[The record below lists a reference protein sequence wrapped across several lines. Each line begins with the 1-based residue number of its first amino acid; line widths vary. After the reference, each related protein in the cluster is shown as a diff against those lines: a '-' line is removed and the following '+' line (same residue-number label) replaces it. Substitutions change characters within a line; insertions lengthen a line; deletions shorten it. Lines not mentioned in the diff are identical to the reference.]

1 MRSIQNL
8 LMAILKSLCGI
19 ALVLVGVMLAA
30 TGVLIYVP
38 IGFAAVGLIICLFSF
53 FDVDIRDKKKTE
65 GTDSEEESTKSEEK

>member
-19 ALVLVGVMLAA
+19 ALILVGVMLAA

-53 FDVDIRDKKKTE
+53 FDVDIRDKKKESTE
-65 GTDSEEESTKSEEK
+65 AEEENTDSKEE

>member
-19 ALVLVGVMLAA
+19 ALILVGVLLAA

-38 IGFAAVGLIICLFSF
+38 IGLAAVGLIVCLFSF
-53 FDVDIRDKKKTE
+53 FDVDIRDKKNE
-65 GTDSEEESTKSEEK
+65 SAQEEENTDNKDE

>member
-19 ALVLVGVMLAA
+19 ALLLVGIVLAA

-53 FDVDIRDKKKTE
+53 FYVDIRNDKEESAQT
-65 GTDSEEESTKSEEK
+65 EEENTDNEDE

>member
-53 FDVDIRDKKKTE
+53 FDVDIRDNKKESTE
-65 GTDSEEESTKSEEK
+65 AEEENTDSKEE

>member
-30 TGVLIYVP
+30 TEVLIYVP

-53 FDVDIRDKKKTE
+53 FDVDIRDKKKESTE
-65 GTDSEEESTKSEEK
+65 AEEENTDSKEE

>member
-30 TGVLIYVP
+30 TEVRIYVP

-53 FDVDIRDKKKTE
+53 FDVDIRDKKKESTE
-65 GTDSEEESTKSEEK
+65 AEEENTDSKEE

>member
-8 LMAILKSLCGI
+8 LMSILKSLCGI
-19 ALVLVGVMLAA
+19 ALLLVGIVLAA

-53 FDVDIRDKKKTE
+53 FDVDIRDKKKESTE
-65 GTDSEEESTKSEEK
+65 AEEENTDSKEE

>member
-19 ALVLVGVMLAA
+19 ALILVGVMLAA
-30 TGVLIYVP
+30 TEVLIYVP

-53 FDVDIRDKKKTE
+53 FDVDIRDKKKESPETE
-65 GTDSEEESTKSEEK
+65 EENTDSKEE

>member
-19 ALVLVGVMLAA
+19 ALILVGVMLAA

-53 FDVDIRDKKKTE
+53 FDV
-65 GTDSEEESTKSEEK
+65 EESTEAEEENTDSKEE

>member
-19 ALVLVGVMLAA
+19 ALLLVGIVLAA

>member
-1 MRSIQNL
+1 
-8 LMAILKSLCGI
+8 MAILKSLCGI

-53 FDVDIRDKKKTE
+53 FDVDIRGKKKESTE
-65 GTDSEEESTKSEEK
+65 AEEENTDSKEE

>member
-19 ALVLVGVMLAA
+19 ALILVGVMLAA
-30 TGVLIYVP
+30 TEVLIYVP

-53 FDVDIRDKKKTE
+53 FDVDIRDKKKESTE
-65 GTDSEEESTKSEEK
+65 TEEENTDSKEE

>member
-19 ALVLVGVMLAA
+19 ALILVGVMLAA
-30 TGVLIYVP
+30 TEVLIYVP

>member
-19 ALVLVGVMLAA
+19 ALILVGVMLAA

-53 FDVDIRDKKKTE
+53 FDVDIRDDK
-65 GTDSEEESTKSEEK
+65 EESTETKKESTDGKTE

>member
-38 IGFAAVGLIICLFSF
+38 IGFAVVGLIICLFSF
-53 FDVDIRDKKKTE
+53 FDVDIRDKKKESTE
-65 GTDSEEESTKSEEK
+65 AEEENTDSKEE

>member
-1 MRSIQNL
+1 MCSIQNL

-53 FDVDIRDKKKTE
+53 FDVDIRDKKKESTE
-65 GTDSEEESTKSEEK
+65 AEEENTDSKEE

>member
-53 FDVDIRDKKKTE
+53 FDVDIRDKKKESTE
-65 GTDSEEESTKSEEK
+65 TEEENTDSKEE

>member
-30 TGVLIYVP
+30 TGVLIYVS

-53 FDVDIRDKKKTE
+53 FDVDIRDKKKESTE
-65 GTDSEEESTKSEEK
+65 AEEENTDSKEE

>member
-1 MRSIQNL
+1 
-8 LMAILKSLCGI
+8 MAILKSLCGI

-53 FDVDIRDKKKTE
+53 FDVDIRDKKKESTE
-65 GTDSEEESTKSEEK
+65 AEEENTDSKEE

>member
-53 FDVDIRDKKKTE
+53 FDVDIRDKKKESTE
-65 GTDSEEESTKSEEK
+65 AEEENTDSKEE